1 MANKHH
7 DMVRDDPTLMSIREP
22 EGDADDDSESMA
34 DKPPIHPVPCM
45 QGAFEESMIETTNDA
60 SGQSS
65 KVQSEKIDSATRRR
79 ILLEQEA
86 NEETHAA
93 KWRQKPGE
101 RYHPLWK
108 LVAQIAFGVHLLHKQ
123 MAKSDE
129 EVIKILQTHVDEVD
143 GFLER
148 TTEDFDLA
156 INDIEERM
164 RYLKLPLEHSEVFDE
179 MLTVREFR
187 IEIVDGN
194 EKIEH
199 IINRTAAAMTDA
211 LRDIKQGL
219 DATKE
224 LARYQIRLDKEWE
237 YRSPELESVYLA
249 MKGNAE
255 GWFRC
260 FVGLQTKG
268 DVLGVALQQ
277 LGSVVAEIQKRAGVA
292 SRKAIPSILP
302 PTRPQTGDGKQKL
315 AATPNTSVQRRKSQM
330 KRLPTAPATAHPP
343 IPSVEHV
350 RPHTS
355 NIAEQKTRPP
365 KRETRFLATSPDAL
379 SDTNSASPKIS
390 PGISQQPREGSDY
403 LDAKKEGPKSEKKG
417 ILSGQLPGLLKPAG
431 KKKSGAQSPNK
442 KAAASRSP
450 QVGSPLRQV
459 GLDSAYASGSSA
471 EATSL
476 ATPGNELA
484 TPMVSSVVSSR
495 GHSRKTSGGA
505 VSLRGDRDKKEKGA
519 LNKRGSLRFW
529 KSWSRGG
536 KNKSEPD
543 LARAAIVAQEK
554 EPLPPL

>member
-292 SRKAIPSILP
+292 SRKAIVSGSRLALSTLILGGP
-302 PTRPQTGDGKQKL
+302 APGAHPIVPIKALEKDLSLTCRVAFHTATHPTSNRRREAETRSNTQNLCSASRITDEKASYRPCNG
-315 AATPNTSVQRRKSQM
+315 ASSNTERRA
-330 KRLPTAPATAHPP
+330 RTTAH
-343 IPSVEHV
+343 IQY
-350 RPHTS
+350 RR
-355 NIAEQKTRPP
+355 AEDTAS
-365 KRETRFLATSPDAL
+365 ETRD
-379 SDTNSASPKIS
+379 KI
-390 PGISQQPREGSDY
+390 
-403 LDAKKEGPKSEKKG
+403 L
-417 ILSGQLPGLLKPAG
+417 
-431 KKKSGAQSPNK
+431 
-442 KAAASRSP
+442 
-450 QVGSPLRQV
+450 
-459 GLDSAYASGSSA
+459 
-471 EATSL
+471 
-476 ATPGNELA
+476 
-484 TPMVSSVVSSR
+484 
-495 GHSRKTSGGA
+495 GHIT
-505 VSLRGDRDKKEKGA
+505 
-519 LNKRGSLRFW
+519 
-529 KSWSRGG
+529 
-536 KNKSEPD
+536 
-543 LARAAIVAQEK
+543 
-554 EPLPPL
+554 